1 MATSTAP
8 NQDER
13 INYETN
19 ELELKGDLLY
29 TAHIDELTY
38 NPDNLRGDLNR
49 PDLLAQLNADGR
61 VLTPLIVYPSDF
73 DIDGKKVVFEG
84 NSRLFA
90 MNQEAYTGSKIVN
103 YILLPE
109 DIAGDPDK
117 EDLFIISLGT
127 TNEQLTPVK
136 VGKGFAQIVDRHIQQ
151 TIEETANWNELEEKK
166 QNAKKKKAR
175 KTAIDKIMAATGKSE
190 RYVHI
195 LLAAAAEAEGSNL
208 INEALETKQIT
219 PTMLEVLSNVAEK
232 VDVPLEN
239 ALILAKKAMHQAD
252 KPSVSLP
259 IINQVKDLYQQPEEV
274 VKLVDDNLLPFSLV
288 GESVKA
294 AEEANTDVAS
304 VISEAMDYGEL
315 STENLEKAVI
325 SLKSDASDFAP
336 EVETVEEEAIEEDE
350 NPEEI
355 LEKVAEAKDQIA
367 SFGLFIGNLQA
378 KEFEGLS
385 AEEVIK
391 LSLTLQKL
399 EVKIE
404 KKINLADVVEE

>member
-1 MATSTAP
+1 MTVTAP
-8 NQDER
+8 IQQ
-13 INYETN
+13 
-19 ELELKGDLLY
+19 ELY
-29 TAHIDELTY
+29 SIDISELTY

-49 PDLLAQLNADGR
+49 PELLAQLNADGQ
-61 VLTPLIVYPSDF
+61 VLTPFIVYPSDF
-73 DIDGKKVVFEG
+73 DIDGKKVVFDG

-90 MNQEAYTGSKIVN
+90 MSQPGYTGSKTVN
-103 YILLPE
+103 YVILPE

-151 TIEETANWNELEEKK
+151 TIEENKNWNELDEKK
-166 QNAKKKKAR
+166 QNNIKKKAR
-175 KTAIDKIMAATGKSE
+175 KAAIDKIMAATGKSE

-195 LLAAAAEAEGSNL
+195 LLAAAAEAEGSSI

-219 PTMLEVLSNVAEK
+219 PTMLEVLANVAEK

-239 ALILAKKAMHQAD
+239 ALVLAKKAMHQAD

-259 IINQVKDLYQQPEEV
+259 IINQVKELYQQPQEV
-274 VKLVDDNLLPFSLV
+274 VDLVDSNLLPFSLV

-294 AEEANTDVAS
+294 AKNANTDVAS

-315 STENLEKAVI
+315 TAENLEKAVI
-325 SLKSDASDFAP
+325 SLKSDASDFTP
-336 EVETVEEEAIEEDE
+336 EVKEEIIEEGIEEEE

-355 LEKVAEAKDQIA
+355 LQRVAEAKDHIA
-367 SFGLFIGNLQA
+367 SFGLFLANLQA
-378 KEFEGLS
+378 KEFSDLNVD
-385 AEEVIK
+385 EVIK

-404 KKINLADVVEE
+404 KKINQSEVTE